1 MGLDVG
7 DKTIGVAMSDETGLI
22 ARGVEVIRRA
32 GWERDLA
39 RLRALCDEYRVGE
52 VVVGLPR
59 RLNGSLGERAGRA
72 MDFARKLHE
81 ALGLPVHTWDER
93 LSTVAAERTLL
104 EADMSRARRRKIID
118 RMAAAIILQGFLD
131 SRRPHLGG

>member
-1 MGLDVG
+1 
-7 DKTIGVAMSDETGLI
+7 
-22 ARGVEVIRRA
+22 VEVIRRA

-39 RLRALCDEYRVGE
+39 RLRALCAEYRVGE

-59 RLNGSLGERAGRA
+59 HLNGSLGERAGQA
-72 MDFARKLHE
+72 MDFARRLEE

-93 LSTVAAERTLL
+93 LTTVAAERTLL
-104 EADMSRARRRKIID
+104 EADLSRARRRKLID

-131 SRRPHLGG
+131 SRGRV